1 MLVLQ
6 PFPVGES
13 GEKYT
18 LNKNFNDSSF
28 TPEEIKTLHE
38 VKEKIEI
45 PFPLVKSSSLAIKK
59 KRGRR
64 TYTENHNL

>member
-28 TPEEIKTLHE
+28 TPEEIKNASRS
-38 VKEKIEI
+38 KGK
-45 PFPLVKSSSLAIKK
+45 
-59 KRGRR
+59 
-64 TYTENHNL
+64 N